1 VKIRL
6 HGRSQ
11 AGKAARA
18 PGSRSA
24 PEPVGVT
31 WARAEL
37 REQIQ
42 RIWGGEAHAA
52 QPANT
57 QTREIDRSPIA
68 DREPEP

>member
-6 HGRSQ
+6 HDRSW
-11 AGKAARA
+11 AAKAARA
-18 PGSRSA
+18 PGTRSA
-24 PEPVGVT
+24 PEPVGAT

-42 RIWGGEAHAA
+42 RIWGEEAQAA
-52 QPANT
+52 EPANM
-57 QTREIDRSPIA
+57 QTREIDRSPTA